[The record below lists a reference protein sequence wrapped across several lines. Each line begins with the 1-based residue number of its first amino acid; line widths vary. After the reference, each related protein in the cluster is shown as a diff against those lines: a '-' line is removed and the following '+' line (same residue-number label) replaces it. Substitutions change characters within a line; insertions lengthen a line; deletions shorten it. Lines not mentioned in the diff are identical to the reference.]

1 MDTTFVDMLTGET
14 FHSQRMFT
22 ETNSFVLN
30 QIRVYCISVCLIIL
44 PIGFYVGSSGYCKK
58 LSIETL
64 TTNKF
69 THPFV
74 LCLLSHPNSFGSL
87 SSSISFLRKQHYM
100 HSCNKLSVLCF
111 NRLWKWTNIVSYF
124 FVLNGSLLSRNI
136 N

>member
-58 LSIETL
+58 LSIE
-64 TTNKF
+64 
-69 THPFV
+69 
-74 LCLLSHPNSFGSL
+74 LSVERDGRL
-87 SSSISFLRKQHYM
+87 SFLG
-100 HSCNKLSVLCF
+100 
-111 NRLWKWTNIVSYF
+111 T
-124 FVLNGSLLSRNI
+124 
-136 N
+136 